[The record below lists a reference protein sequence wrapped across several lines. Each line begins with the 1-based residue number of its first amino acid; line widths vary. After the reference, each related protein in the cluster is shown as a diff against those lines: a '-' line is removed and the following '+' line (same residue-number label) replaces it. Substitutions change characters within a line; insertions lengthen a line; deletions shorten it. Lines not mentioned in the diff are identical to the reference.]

1 LLEYSEYILKRAE
14 EESEEEDATATQ
26 AGTSEE
32 EEVEVTTLAGAAE
45 LKEDESDDSAA
56 TTDLGLGSFLSLDAP
71 SADEET
77 AGVVE
82 ETAAEESA
90 ESVEVFVLTIVFD
103 YTHISSVFLSI
114 F

>member
-1 LLEYSEYILKRAE
+1 MLEYSEYILKRAE

-26 AGTSEE
+26 AGTS

-90 ESVEVFVLTIVFD
+90 ERVEVFVLTIVFD

>member
-1 LLEYSEYILKRAE
+1 MLEYSEYILKRAE
-14 EESEEEDATATQ
+14 EESEEEHATAQ

-32 EEVEVTTLAGAAE
+32 QEVTTLTGAAE
-45 LKEDESDDSAA
+45 LKDDDESHGSAHA
-56 TTDLGLGSFLSLDAP
+56 TDLGLGSFLSLDAP

-77 AGVVE
+77 AGVAE
-82 ETAAEESA
+82 AAEESA
-90 ESVEVFVLTIVFD
+90 ERVEEVFVLTIVFD

>member
-1 LLEYSEYILKRAE
+1 LLEYSEYILKRAQ
-14 EESEEEDATATQ
+14 EESEEEEATATETG
-26 AGTSEE
+26 ASEE
-32 EEVEVTTLAGAAE
+32 EEVTTLTGAAE
-45 LKEDESDDSAA
+45 LKDDESDDSEAI
-56 TTDLGLGSFLSLDAP
+56 DLGLGSFLSLDAP

-77 AGVVE
+77 GVVA

-90 ESVEVFVLTIVFD
+90 ERVEEVFVLTIVFD